1 MLSHATSG
9 WKDGWYVVPHE
20 VTWRDLDAAG
30 HVNNA
35 VFLTYFEHGR
45 TVYWLDM
52 TAGESPGDIGFI
64 VARTECDFIRQ
75 LSLRERIEI
84 GTRIGRIGNTSIE
97 FDAEVRLRS
106 GELAARGRVVVVH
119 FSWQANRKTPI
130 PQELRDRIARFQEEA
145 VPAER

>member
-1 MLSHATSG
+1 MLSHAMSG
-9 WKDGWYVVPHE
+9 WKDGWYTVPHE

-45 TVYWLDM
+45 TAYWLEM

-97 FDAEVRLRS
+97 FDSEVRLRD
-106 GELAARGRVVVVH
+106 GELVARGRVVVVH
-119 FSWQANRKTPI
+119 FSWQANRKQPI
-130 PQELRDRIARFQEEA
+130 PEELTKRIAEFQREA
-145 VPAER
+145 VPADR

>member
-45 TVYWLDM
+45 TAYWLDM

-64 VARTECDFIRQ
+64 VARTECDFLRQ

-84 GTRIGRIGNTSIE
+84 GTRISRVGTTSFE
-97 FDAEVRLRS
+97 FESEVRLGD
-106 GELAARGRVVVVH
+106 GEVAARGRVVVVH
-119 FSWQANRKTPI
+119 FSWQANRKLPI
-130 PQELRDRIARFQEEA
+130 PDELKERIAGFEEQA